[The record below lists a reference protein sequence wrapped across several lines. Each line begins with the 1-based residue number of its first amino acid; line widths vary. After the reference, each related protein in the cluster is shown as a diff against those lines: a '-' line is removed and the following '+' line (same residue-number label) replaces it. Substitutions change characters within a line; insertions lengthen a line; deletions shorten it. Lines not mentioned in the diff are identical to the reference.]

1 LIDLSALTTS
11 TGGENDILFRFANS
25 EMLQAK
31 AFEFLCL
38 FFLGLMRIIP
48 IVGTVPFL
56 GSRILPIP
64 VKVIEAICLFLVFFP
79 VILRT
84 TLSEVTFN
92 PHFLLLMGKEFIVGL
107 ILGFFVSLPFTLMQ
121 SVGVLIDH
129 QRGSASLMVNDPT
142 TQNQSSPLGLFFNM
156 VLIYLFFVVDG
167 PIIFFDAINYSYEL
181 IPPDRFL
188 SPLFFN
194 LQSPFWQR
202 AIPLANQFMVLT
214 VQLAAPSLIIILMTD
229 FFLGIAN
236 RLAPQVQIIFLGL
249 GLKATMPLIVI
260 AIGWGLFLEASTV
273 ETIKE
278 TRSLNDIVR
287 EMAGQLEKED
297 KQHPTSI
304 QPAPL

>member
-1 LIDLSALTTS
+1 MIDLSSLSTS
-11 TGGENDILFRFANS
+11 GGESDVLYRFANS
-25 EMLQAK
+25 ELLQAK
-31 AFEFLCL
+31 AYEFLCL

-48 IVGTVPFL
+48 IVATAPFL
-56 GSRILPIP
+56 GSRVLPIP
-64 VKVIEAICLFLVFFP
+64 VKVIEAVCLFLVFFP

-84 TLSEVTFN
+84 TLTEVTFN
-92 PHFLLLMGKEFIVGL
+92 GPFLLLMAKEFIIGL
-107 ILGFFVSLPFTLMQ
+107 ILGFFVSLPFSLMQ

-156 VLIYLFFVVDG
+156 ILIYLFFVVDG
-167 PIIFFDAINYSYEL
+167 PFIFFEAMNYSYEL
-181 IPPDRFL
+181 IPPDKFL
-188 SPLFFN
+188 SPVFFN
-194 LQSPFWQR
+194 LKSPFWER

-249 GLKATMPLIVI
+249 GLKAGMPLIVI
-260 AIGWGLFLEASTV
+260 ALGWSLFLEVSTIESV
-273 ETIKE
+273 RE
-278 TRSLNDIVR
+278 TRSLNDIIR
-287 EMAGQLEKED
+287 EMAGQLQTTDKE
-297 KQHPTSI
+297 HPTSV